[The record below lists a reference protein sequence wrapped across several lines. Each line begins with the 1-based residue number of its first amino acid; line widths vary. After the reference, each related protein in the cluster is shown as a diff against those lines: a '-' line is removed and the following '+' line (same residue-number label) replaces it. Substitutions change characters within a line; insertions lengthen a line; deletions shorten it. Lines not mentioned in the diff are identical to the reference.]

1 MTIHLWK
8 KRWFVWEN
16 MNNYKPGEI
25 VLKAVNISKAFG
37 ELLVLE
43 NFNLS
48 LRQGEFVSLIGPSGC
63 GKTTLLKIFAG
74 LIKDFSGG
82 LDCQSHDK
90 FKLFSSV
97 VFQDF
102 TFFPWLSILDNIKIC
117 LNNPMFGSE
126 KDRLALNY
134 LKRVNLSDF
143 KGYFPGE
150 LSEGMIQRANVARA
164 LASCSQIILMDEPFV
179 HLDFLSRT
187 HLQQLTLEI
196 LANELIA
203 VFFITHNIHEAV
215 TLADR
220 VVVMSSRPG
229 KNVCEFSVDIPR
241 PRDVNKIRED
251 KRYLDLVKAITE
263 LLTEEVEK
271 SQREFYQ
278 WIKNRRSVV

>member
-1 MTIHLWK
+1 
-8 KRWFVWEN
+8 
-16 MNNYKPGEI
+16 MNNYRPGEI
-25 VLKAVNISKAFG
+25 VLKAANISKAFG
-37 ELLVLE
+37 ELSALE

-63 GKTTLLKIFAG
+63 GKTTLLKILAG
-74 LIKDFSGG
+74 LIKDFSGEF
-82 LDCQSHDK
+82 DCQSHDESR
-90 FKLFSSV
+90 LFSSV

-102 TFFPWLSILDNIKIC
+102 AFFPWLNILDNIKIC
-117 LNNPMFGSE
+117 LNNPMSDSE
-126 KDRLALNY
+126 KNRLALNY
-134 LKRVNLSDF
+134 LERVNLSDF

-179 HLDFLSRT
+179 HLDFLSRI
-187 HLQQLTLEI
+187 HLQQLALEI
-196 LANELIA
+196 LANELRT
-203 VFFITHNIHEAV
+203 VFFITHNIHEAI

-229 KNVCEFSVDIPR
+229 KNVWEFVVDIPR

-271 SQREFYQ
+271 SQQEFYR
-278 WIKNRRSVV
+278 WIKNNRLAI